1 MTNVTSDSRRASAGF
16 RTFTYV
22 AVLIS
27 DSEKLLSC
35 YWEHIF
41 RVSPVSEIKNMKLFL
56 CLMN

>member
-1 MTNVTSDSRRASAGF
+1 VSASGF
-16 RTFTYV
+16 RTFAYM

-27 DSEKLLSC
+27 DSEEFLNC

-41 RVSPVSEIKNMKLFL
+41 RVSTVIKTKNIKLFL